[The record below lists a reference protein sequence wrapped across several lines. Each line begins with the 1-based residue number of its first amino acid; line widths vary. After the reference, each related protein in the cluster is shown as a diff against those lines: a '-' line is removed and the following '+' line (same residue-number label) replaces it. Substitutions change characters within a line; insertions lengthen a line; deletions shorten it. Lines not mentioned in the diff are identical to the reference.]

1 MAYTIIDLIDKFILI
16 ERSGYEM
23 FMRMAADEGTE
34 ERIKTLAR
42 VFAKE
47 EERHVETYTNLR
59 EEIAAEADIEIDLR
73 IYDRVTKF
81 IYEFI
86 NNNKA
91 VSNLDIKGML
101 EFCLEF
107 EKENLALVI
116 SVQGIFVNEKKGADN
131 KCYNVLTEIIHEEEK
146 HIKNIE
152 FFLK

>member
-16 ERSGYEM
+16 EQSGYEM
-23 FMRMAADEGTE
+23 FMKMAADEGAE
-34 ERIKTLAR
+34 ERVKTLAR

-47 EERHVETYTNLR
+47 EERHVETYVNLR
-59 EEIAAEADIEIDLR
+59 KEIAAVADIEIDLR

-116 SVQGIFVNEKKGADN
+116 SVQGI
-131 KCYNVLTEIIHEEEK
+131 
-146 HIKNIE
+146 
-152 FFLK
+152 